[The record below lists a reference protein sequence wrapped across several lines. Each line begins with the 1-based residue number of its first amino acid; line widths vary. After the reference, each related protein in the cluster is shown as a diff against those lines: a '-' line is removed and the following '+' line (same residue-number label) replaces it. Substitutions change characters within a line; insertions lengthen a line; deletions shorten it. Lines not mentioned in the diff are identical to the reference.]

1 MNISIKKRI
10 KRNIMNPFDLSGKK
24 ILVTGASSGIGYETC
39 LAITRQGGMFIAI
52 ARREDFLGKLIAECG
67 NQNSYI
73 VADLSKM
80 EDIKAIVDKIENIDG
95 IVHSAGIV
103 SLAPVKFYSEELMN
117 EMRSINFDSI
127 VYLINLIF
135 KKKKINKGSSIVLV
149 SSIAGLF
156 GMKGN
161 GIYAASKG
169 ALIAISKV
177 WASEFGTSK
186 IRVNCVSPGMVKTE
200 ITSKSIDDLSLEV
213 IQQDQKKY
221 PLGYGDPIQV
231 ANPIVFLLSEG
242 SSWITGQNIV
252 LDGGRTSVI

>member
-1 MNISIKKRI
+1 
-10 KRNIMNPFDLSGKK
+10 
-24 ILVTGASSGIGYETC
+24 
-39 LAITRQGGMFIAI
+39 
-52 ARREDFLGKLIAECG
+52 
-67 NQNSYI
+67 
-73 VADLSKM
+73 M
-80 EDIKAIVDKIENIDG
+80 EDIKAIVESTENIDG
-95 IVHSAGIV
+95 IVHAAGIV

-127 VYLINLIF
+127 VYLVNLIF

-177 WASEFGTSK
+177 WASEFATSK
-186 IRVNCVSPGMVKTE
+186 TRVNCVSPGMVKTE
-200 ITSKSIDDLSLEV
+200 ITSKSIEDLSLEV
-213 IQQDQKKY
+213 IQLDEKKY

-231 ANPIVFLLSEG
+231 ANPIVFLLSEA
-242 SSWITGQNIV
+242 SSWITGQNII
-252 LDGGRTSVI
+252 LDGGRTSTI

>member
-1 MNISIKKRI
+1 
-10 KRNIMNPFDLSGKK
+10 MNPFDLSGKK

-39 LAITRQGGMFIAI
+39 LAIARQGGTFIAV
-52 ARREDFLGKLIAECG
+52 ARRKDFLEKLVEECG
-67 NQNSYI
+67 TGHSLI
-73 VADLSKM
+73 TADLSKM
-80 EDIKAIVDKIENIDG
+80 EDIKTIVDTIENIDG

-127 VYLINLIF
+127 AYLINLIF

-177 WASEFGTSK
+177 WASEFAVSK
-186 IRVNCVSPGMVKTE
+186 TRVNCVSPGMVKTE
-200 ITSKSIDDLSLEV
+200 ITSKSIEDLSLEV
-213 IQQDQKKY
+213 IQQDEKKY
-221 PLGYGDPIQV
+221 PLGYGDPVQV
-231 ANPIVFLLSEG
+231 ANPIVFLLSEA

-252 LDGGRTSVI
+252 LDGGRTSTI

>member
-1 MNISIKKRI
+1 MS
-10 KRNIMNPFDLSGKK
+10 PFDLSEKK

-39 LAITRQGGMFIAI
+39 LAIAKQGGTFIAI
-52 ARREDFLGKLIAECG
+52 ARRQDFLEKLIEECG
-67 NQNSYI
+67 SKNSFI

-80 EDIKAIVDKIENIDG
+80 EDIKAIVESTENIDG
-95 IVHSAGIV
+95 IVHAAGIV
-103 SLAPVKFYSEELMN
+103 FLAPVKFYSEELMN

-127 VYLINLIF
+127 VYLVNLIF

-177 WASEFGTSK
+177 WASEFATSK
-186 IRVNCVSPGMVKTE
+186 TRVNCVSPGMVKTE
-200 ITSKSIDDLSLEV
+200 ITSKSIEDLSLEV
-213 IQQDQKKY
+213 IQLDEKKY

-231 ANPIVFLLSEG
+231 ANPIVFLLSEA
-242 SSWITGQNIV
+242 SSWITGQNII
-252 LDGGRTSVI
+252 LDGGRTSTI

>member
-1 MNISIKKRI
+1 
-10 KRNIMNPFDLSGKK
+10 MNPFDLSGKK

-39 LAITRQGGMFIAI
+39 LAIVKQGGTFIAI
-52 ARREDFLGKLIAECG
+52 ARRQDFLEKLVEECG
-67 NQNSYI
+67 SENSFI
-73 VADLSKM
+73 AADLSKM
-80 EDIKAIVDKIENIDG
+80 EDIKTTVDSIENIDG
-95 IVHSAGIV
+95 IVHSAGVV

-117 EMRSINFDSI
+117 EMRAINFDSI
-127 VYLINLIF
+127 AYLVNLIF

-177 WASEFGTSK
+177 WANEFSTSK
-186 IRVNCVSPGMVKTE
+186 TRVNCVSPGMVKTE
-200 ITSKSIDDLSLEV
+200 ITSKSIEDLSLEV
-213 IQQDQKKY
+213 IQQDEKKY
-221 PLGYGDPIQV
+221 PLGYGDPVQV
-231 ANPIVFLLSEG
+231 ANPIVFLLSEA

-252 LDGGRTSVI
+252 LDGGRTSTI

>member
-1 MNISIKKRI
+1 
-10 KRNIMNPFDLSGKK
+10 MNPFDLSGKK
-24 ILVTGASSGIGYETC
+24 IVVTGASSGIGYETC
-39 LAITRQGGMFIAI
+39 LAIARQGGTFIAI
-52 ARREDFLGKLIAECG
+52 ARRQDFLEKLIEECG
-67 NQNSYI
+67 SENSFI
-73 VADLSKM
+73 AADLSKI
-80 EDIKAIVDKIENIDG
+80 EDIKTIVDSIENIDG
-95 IVHSAGIV
+95 VVHSAGIV

-127 VYLINLIF
+127 AYLINLIF

-177 WASEFGTSK
+177 WAAEFAASK
-186 IRVNCVSPGMVKTE
+186 TRVNCVSPGMVKTE
-200 ITSKSIDDLSLEV
+200 ITSKSIEDLSLEV
-213 IQQDQKKY
+213 IQQDEKKY
-221 PLGYGDPIQV
+221 PLGYGDPVQV
-231 ANPIVFLLSEG
+231 ANPIVFLLSEA

-252 LDGGRTSVI
+252 LDGGRTSTI